1 MSQLGLKAVLNP
13 SEMFLSEEH
22 SGSDVLADLA
32 VAVTMDGSRSFLV
45 EIQALCVS
53 GSSTISRQINGI
65 NGSRADMIISVLV
78 KQAGLMLQ
86 QNAIFLNVVSGIVLT
101 ETAGD
106 LAIAAAICSRHVL
119 FYFLE
124 FPIPNNIAF
133 IGEIGLGGELRTVPR
148 MDKRIHTV
156 AKLVNHRLRI
166 DHGNRFLRFPHF
178 QSGFLYVQTKM
189 RSNTFGDLV

>member
-1 MSQLGLKAVLNP
+1 MNDEV
-13 SEMFLSEEH
+13 
-22 SGSDVLADLA
+22 
-32 VAVTMDGSRSFLV
+32 
-45 EIQALCVS
+45 LCVS
-53 GSSTISRQINGI
+53 GSSTISRQVNGI

-156 AKLVNHRLRI
+156 AKLGYKKCVIPKSAEKSIGASAYEGLEIVACRNLKEVINRVFLKEIFNYILNYKIINKYTVNHLN
-166 DHGNRFLRFPHF
+166 DTLSGNDVLHI
-178 QSGFLYVQTKM
+178 
-189 RSNTFGDLV
+189 

>member
-13 SEMFLSEEH
+13 SEMFLSEEY
-22 SGSDVLADLA
+22 SGSDVLAGLA

-53 GSSTISRQINGI
+53 GSSTISRQVNGI
-65 NGSRADMIISVLV
+65 NGSRADMIISVIV

-119 FYFLE
+119 F
-124 FPIPNNIAF
+124 
-133 IGEIGLGGELRTVPR
+133 
-148 MDKRIHTV
+148 
-156 AKLVNHRLRI
+156 
-166 DHGNRFLRFPHF
+166 
-178 QSGFLYVQTKM
+178 
-189 RSNTFGDLV
+189 